1 MNLRRISVQK
11 YKNLVDFKCEFSDS
25 NISAFI
31 GNNGSGKSNLLEVI
45 TEVFSYAKKK
55 CEDNLYKIIVPP
67 DIYGCEIEYEKD
79 GIFYILKYNHPEVSL
94 HCEDKSLSKREMNNA
109 LPDNILIYYAGET
122 VRQAR
127 TAAETFDE
135 RYNYRLKN
143 SDNNSF
149 PGYKYIDYY
158 SVDDLGLLLLTA
170 AVYQGDYYEKLLTLL
185 KCKEIMPEINIMLQ
199 NPKGKNQADADTY
212 WGAKGFVQSF
222 LDTLRKY
229 VSSTQNLLAYYS
241 MHFKEIESFAKTSKN
256 ESEFFAKLKALKNA
270 NYLHWIKLE
279 LCGDNGEKF
288 TFDMLSEGEKQLALM
303 FLLTAFT
310 AQDNCLYIFDE
321 FDAYLHLNWQKSF
334 AKLIN
339 EARINGHIIFTTHSP
354 ATIAGLRRK
363 NVYVMSMGKA
373 SPAPSET
380 YNRSL
385 DEIMEEHMLV
395 SMRPLEYSVLV
406 QEFRNAVMHNHKDLA
421 LSKLEQIQELIGDED
436 PFLITARIALNRM
449 EEP

>member
-1 MNLRRISVQK
+1 MKLKQITVKK

-55 CEDNLYKIIVPP
+55 CEDKLYSIIVPP
-67 DIYGCEIEYEKD
+67 EIYGCEIKYEKD
-79 GIFYILKYNHPEVSL
+79 GVFYTLKYNHPEVSL
-94 HCEDKSLSKREMNNA
+94 HCAEKSLSKREANNA

-135 RYNYRLKN
+135 KYSYRLKN

-170 AVYQGDYYEKLLTLL
+170 SVYKGEYYDKLLALL
-185 KCKEIMPEINIMLQ
+185 NCKEVLPEINIMLQ
-199 NPKGKNQADADTY
+199 NPKGKEQANADTY

-222 LDTLRKY
+222 LDVLRRY

-270 NYLHWIKLE
+270 NYLHWITLE
-279 LCGDNGEKF
+279 LRRDDGEKF
-288 TFDMLSEGEKQLALM
+288 TYDMLSEGEKQLALL
-303 FLLTAFT
+303 FLLTTFT
-310 AQDNCLYIFDE
+310 SENNCLYIFDE
-321 FDAYLHLNWQKSF
+321 FDAYLHLNWQRLFSQM
-334 AKLIN
+334 LN
-339 EARINGHIIFTTHSP
+339 ETRVNGHIIFTTHSP
-354 ATIAGLRRK
+354 ASISKLQRT
-363 NVYVMSMGKA
+363 NVYKMSNGKV
-373 SPAPSET
+373 SRPLSDT
-380 YNRSL
+380 FNRSL
-385 DEIMEEHMLV
+385 DEVIEEQFGV
-395 SMRPLEYSVLV
+395 SLRPQEYTELFN
-406 QEFRNAVMHNHKDLA
+406 EFRKAVIQGRKDIALA
-421 LSKLEQIQELIGDED
+421 KLEQIKEVVGEHD
-436 PFLITARIALNRM
+436 PFFITASIALERM
-449 EEP
+449 KS

>member
-1 MNLRRISVQK
+1 MRIQKISVKK

-55 CEDNLYKIIVPP
+55 CEDKLYNIIVPP
-67 DIYGCEIEYEKD
+67 EIYGCEIEYEKD
-79 GIFYILKYNHPEVSL
+79 GIFYTLKYNHPNVSL
-94 HCEDKSLSKREMNNA
+94 HCADKSLSNRDMNAA
-109 LPDNILIYYAGET
+109 LPNNILIYYAGET
-122 VRQAR
+122 MRQAR

-135 RYNYRLKN
+135 RYNYLLKN
-143 SDNNSF
+143 ADNKTF

-158 SVDDLGLLLLTA
+158 SVDDLGLLLLTS
-170 AVYQGDYYEKLLTLL
+170 AVYKGDYYEKLLALL
-185 KCKEIMPEINIMLQ
+185 KCKEILPKINIMLQ
-199 NPKGKNQADADTY
+199 NPKGKKQENADTY

-222 LDTLRKY
+222 LDALRRY
-229 VSSTQNLLAYYS
+229 VSKTENLLAYYS
-241 MHFKEIESFAKTSKN
+241 MHFNEIAPFAKTSKN

-270 NYLHWIKLE
+270 KYLHWIMLE
-279 LCGDNGEKF
+279 LCRDNGEKF
-288 TFDMLSEGEKQLALM
+288 TFDMLSEGEKQLALLY
-303 FLLTAFT
+303 LLTSFT
-310 AQDNCLYIFDE
+310 AEDNCLYIFDE

-354 ATIAGLRRK
+354 ATIAGLHRK

-373 SPAPSET
+373 SLAPSET

-421 LSKLEQIQELIGDED
+421 LSKLEQIQEFIGDED

>member
-321 FDAYLHLNWQKSF
+321 FDAYLHLNWQRNF
-334 AKLIN
+334 ASIITNL
-339 EARINGHIIFTTHSP
+339 AINGHIIFTTHSP
-354 ATIAGLRRK
+354 ATISNMKRH
-363 NVYVMSMGKA
+363 NVFIMNNGKVQ
-373 SPAPSET
+373 PARSDT
-380 YNRSL
+380 FNRSL
-385 DEIMEEHMLV
+385 DEIMEEQMLV
-395 SMRPLEYSVLV
+395 TMRPKIFTDLEG
-406 QEFRNAVMHNHKDLA
+406 EFRNAVIHNNKDVA
-421 LSKLEQIQELIGDED
+421 WAKLEQIREIVGDDD
-436 PFLITARIALNRM
+436 PFFITASMALRRM
-449 EEP
+449 E

>member
-1 MNLRRISVQK
+1 MKLKQISVQK

-67 DIYGCEIEYEKD
+67 EIYGCEIEYEKD
-79 GIFYILKYNHPEVSL
+79 GIFYTLKYNHPEVSL
-94 HCEDKSLSKREMNNA
+94 YHGDKSLPKREMNNA

-135 RYNYRLKN
+135 KYNYRLKN

-170 AVYQGDYYEKLLTLL
+170 AVYKGEYYDKLLTLL
-185 KCKEIMPEINIMLQ
+185 NCKEILPEINIMLQ
-199 NPKGKNQADADTY
+199 NPKGKEQENADTY
-212 WGAKGFVQSF
+212 WGARGFVQSF
-222 LDTLRKY
+222 LDSLRRY

-256 ESEFFAKLKALKNA
+256 ESEFFAKIKALKNA
-270 NYLHWIKLE
+270 NYLHWIMLE
-279 LCGDNGEKF
+279 LRRDDGEKF
-288 TFDMLSEGEKQLALM
+288 TFDMLSEGEKQLALL
-303 FLLTAFT
+303 FLLTTFT
-310 AQDNCLYIFDE
+310 SENNCLYIFDE
-321 FDAYLHLNWQKSF
+321 FDAYLHLNWQRLFSQM
-334 AKLIN
+334 LN
-339 EARINGHIIFTTHSP
+339 ETRVNGHIIFTTHSP
-354 ATIAGLRRK
+354 ASISKLQRT
-363 NVYVMSMGKA
+363 NVYKMSNGKV
-373 SPAPSET
+373 SRPLSDT
-380 YNRSL
+380 FNRSL
-385 DEIMEEHMLV
+385 DEVIEEQFGV
-395 SMRPLEYSVLV
+395 SLRPQEYIDLFN
-406 QEFRNAVMHNHKDLA
+406 EFRKAVIQGRKDIALA
-421 LSKLEQIQELIGDED
+421 KLEQIKEVVGEHD
-436 PFLITARIALNRM
+436 PFFITASIALERM
-449 EEP
+449 ES